1 MDDLIGQDVVLDVE
15 AMFVYVGTLSRV
27 NDKTIILENA
37 DVHDLRDSATTRERY
52 VLDSKMHG
60 IRANRKSVMVQR
72 SQIVSVS
79 ALADVLD

>member
-1 MDDLIGQDVVLDVE
+1 MDELIGQNVVLDVE
-15 AMFVYVGTLSRV
+15 AMFVYVGTLTQV

-52 VLDSKMHG
+52 VLDSRMHG

-79 ALADVLD
+79 ALDDVLD

>member
-1 MDDLIGQDVVLDVE
+1 MDELIGQNVVLDVE
-15 AMFVYVGTLSRV
+15 AMFVYVGMLSQV
-27 NDKTIILENA
+27 NDKTIMLKNA